1 MPVGERQA
9 DHAAT
14 AFPTK
19 CASCEAL
26 LQVPSSCEDCHQ
38 LLAHVQGADYFEV
51 FGQPRRY
58 EVDLAALEE
67 KYLAISRNIHPDKYA
82 VAGPEMQAFAL
93 RASAAVNQAYDVLR
107 DPIHRAEYLLESAGG
122 PSATQNKQV
131 PPDMLGQVM
140 TLREGIDEAKAAN
153 DQDVLLEAIRDR
165 LVAQRRGIEKR
176 IAALCRDLDAA
187 GEATKNELRVQLNA
201 MKYVANLLGHI

>member
-9 DHAAT
+9 DPAAT

-58 EVDLAALEE
+58 ELDLAALEE
-67 KYLAISRNIHPDKYA
+67 KYLAISRNIHPDKWA

-140 TLREGIDEAKAAN
+140 TLREEIEEAKAEGDEAA
-153 DQDVLLEAIRDR
+153 LEEIRDR
-165 LVAQRRGIEKR
+165 LVAQRRRIESR
-176 IAALCRDLDAA
+176 IAALCQDLDAA

>member
-9 DHAAT
+9 DPAAT

-58 EVDLAALEE
+58 ELDLAALEE

-131 PPDMLGQVM
+131 PPDMLGHVM
-140 TLREGIDEAKAAN
+140 TLREEIEQAKAEGDEAA
-153 DQDVLLEAIRDR
+153 LEAIRER
-165 LVAQRRGIEKR
+165 LLAQRRGIERR